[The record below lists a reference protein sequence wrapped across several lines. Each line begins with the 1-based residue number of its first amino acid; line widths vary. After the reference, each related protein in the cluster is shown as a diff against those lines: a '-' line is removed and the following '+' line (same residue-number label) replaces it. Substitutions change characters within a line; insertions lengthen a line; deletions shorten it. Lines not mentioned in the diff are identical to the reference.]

1 MDGSGEIVRA
11 VCGHDC
17 PDQCSLLVTVEQGR
31 VTRITG
37 DPDHHFTAGF
47 VCGKVGREP
56 ELINSPTR
64 LTRPMLRRGAKGDA
78 DFVEISWDEA
88 LDRIAERWR
97 RIIDESGPAALVGY
111 SYAGHMG
118 KLNAGLPTGLFDALG
133 AGGVE
138 TGTVCDSTA
147 DAAITAMM
155 GPVGGVDPE
164 GVDACD
170 LILAWGADLVTTNVH
185 LWAKAQ
191 IARSR
196 GAKIIVIDPQR
207 TRTALQ
213 ADLHLRPRIGTDAAL
228 AFAVMHILVRDGLAD
243 RAYLER
249 ATLGFDALER
259 EVLPRF
265 PPDVAAGI
273 TGVDAA
279 DIERLAHLYAA
290 ASKPFLRIG
299 LGMSRNQHGADAVR
313 AVAIMPAMVGAYGKE
328 GAGILNSCS
337 YLYGLPTS
345 RVACPVGTPDRRIL
359 NQATLGRDLLEMQDP
374 PVRGFFVTASNPAV
388 TCPDSHAVRRALA
401 ADDLF
406 VVVQAPTMSD
416 TARFA
421 DIVLP
426 AATYLET
433 DDLYTAYGAYRVQY
447 GAKAVEPPGEARS
460 NAWVARALAERM
472 GIDLP
477 IFQESDQA
485 IIRSLIENATGLVR
499 GIDPDEV
506 LSGAP
511 IKLSPPTTQQF
522 ETPSGRLEIS
532 CAALAA
538 EGATLLPDW
547 RPRPSDQPADKR
559 FPLRLLTAPG
569 FHLSHTTF
577 AGAQFLEGRAGEAA
591 CVLHPTDAESRNV
604 AAGDWVELANEYG
617 RIVFRAAVG
626 TETLPGVVLVV
637 GQRPDADSRF
647 GTINMLCG
655 PALTRIGAGA
665 TYQDTWLEAARHDG
679 ANPGAF

>member
-31 VTRITG
+31 VTRIAG
-37 DPDHHFTAGF
+37 DPDHNFTAGF

-56 ELINSPTR
+56 ELINSAAR
-64 LTRPMLRRGAKGDA
+64 LTRPLLRQGAKGDA

-88 LDRIAERWR
+88 LDHIAERWR
-97 RIIDESGPAALVGY
+97 RIIHESGPAALVGY

-118 KLNAGLPTGLFDALG
+118 KLNAGLPMGLFDALG

-138 TGTVCDSTA
+138 TGTVCDATA

-164 GVDACD
+164 RVDKCD

-185 LWAKAQ
+185 LWAKTQ
-191 IARSR
+191 IAKSR

-207 TRTALQ
+207 TRTAVQ

-228 AFAVMHILVRDGLAD
+228 AFAVMHVLVRDGLAD

-249 ATLGFDALER
+249 ATIGFDELER

-265 PPDVAAGI
+265 PPDIAAAI

-279 DIERLAHLYAA
+279 DIERLAQLYAE

-313 AVAIMPAMVGAYGKE
+313 AVAILPAMVGAYGKE
-328 GAGILNSCS
+328 GAGVLSSCS
-337 YLYGLPTS
+337 YLYGLPTG
-345 RVACPVGTPDRRIL
+345 RVALPVGTSGRRML
-359 NQATLGRDLLEMQDP
+359 NQATPGRDLLEMQDP

-388 TCPDSHAVRRALA
+388 TCPDSHSVRRALA

-416 TARFA
+416 TARYA

-477 IFQESDQA
+477 IFRESDQA
-485 IIRSLIENATGLVR
+485 IIRSLIEDATGLVR
-499 GIDPDEV
+499 GVDADEV

-511 IKLSPPTTQQF
+511 IKLSPPPIQRF
-522 ETPSGRLEIS
+522 ATPSGRLEIACS
-532 CAALAA
+532 ALFEA
-538 EGATLLPDW
+538 GATLLPDW
-547 RPRPSDQPADKR
+547 QPGPSDRPSDPQ

-577 AGAQFLEGRAGEAA
+577 AGARFLEGRAGESG
-591 CVLHPTDAESRNV
+591 CILHPTDAASRRI
-604 AAGDWVELANEYG
+604 AAGDWVELANDHG
-617 RIVFRAAVG
+617 RVVFRAAIG
-626 TETLPGVVLVV
+626 TETLPGVVLVI
-637 GQRPDADSRF
+637 GQRPDADARF

-655 PALTRIGAGA
+655 PALTRVGAGA
-665 TYQDTWLEAARHDG
+665 TYQDTWLEAARYNG
-679 ANPGAF
+679 ANPDAL